1 MSSLPDNQPAKAPA
15 ARSALTAARLAAVQ
29 AVYQMLERGQEAA
42 PVIHEFVAHRLGA
55 AIEGQQA
62 VQPDG
67 ALFRKIVDGV
77 GRRGEDLTGVV
88 MAALGRGGEEGGKER
103 SSLDP
108 LLQAILLCGA
118 YELLAHH
125 ETDVPVIISEY
136 LNVTHAFYE
145 QGEARLVNGVLDT
158 AARALRG

>member
-1 MSSLPDNQPAKAPA
+1 MTGQKAANPKPSN
-15 ARSALTAARLAAVQ
+15 RDRLTAARLAAVQ
-29 AVYQMLERGQEAA
+29 AVYQMLERGQKPDA
-42 PVIHEFVAHRLGA
+42 VIEEFVAHRLGGP
-55 AIEGQQA
+55 IEGQEA
-62 VQPDG
+62 VMPDG
-67 ALFRKIVDGV
+67 VLFRKLVDGV
-77 GRRGEDLTGVV
+77 GRKGADLTPVV
-88 MAALGRGGEEGGKER
+88 MAALGRGPGGTEGRER
-103 SSLDP
+103 SSLDT

-145 QGEARLVNGVLDT
+145 QGEAKLVNGALDA